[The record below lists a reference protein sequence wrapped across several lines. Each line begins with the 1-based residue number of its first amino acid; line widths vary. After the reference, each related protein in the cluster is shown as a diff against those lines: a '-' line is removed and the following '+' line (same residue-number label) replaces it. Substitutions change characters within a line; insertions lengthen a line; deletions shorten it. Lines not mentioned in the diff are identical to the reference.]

1 MWEHGGCS
9 IRCPHGTCVSI
20 LDSHSIG
27 HVNVAECIGTIIVT
41 VAANWKVWSQVP
53 AVPFVGGPEYMCLC
67 GGSLKRG
74 KHFAQADSLNFG
86 CESDVFVSS
95 SLIDNV

>member
-1 MWEHGGCS
+1 MWPSEEG
-9 IRCPHGTCVSI
+9 
-20 LDSHSIG
+20 
-27 HVNVAECIGTIIVT
+27 IGTIIVT

-74 KHFAQADSLNFG
+74 KHLHKQ
-86 CESDVFVSS
+86 
-95 SLIDNV
+95 IH